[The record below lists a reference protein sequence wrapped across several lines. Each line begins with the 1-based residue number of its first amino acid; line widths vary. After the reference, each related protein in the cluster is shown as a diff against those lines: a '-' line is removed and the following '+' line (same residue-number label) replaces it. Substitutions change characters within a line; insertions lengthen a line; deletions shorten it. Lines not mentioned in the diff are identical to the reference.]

1 MRPFP
6 YVGTD
11 SVLMLA
17 SGCSLASLEHIR
29 SKWWPE
35 ALHHTGGAQDT
46 RVLLSIAVVGERD
59 RHLAVGDQRRGTHN
73 DTCQHV
79 MQQVCAWGDAVE
91 AKGTPPLRVVPR
103 FVFFCQLQHGRGHT
117 RTAGASHCR
126 HSCRAHGLASPHA
139 RSKPHL
145 QQRSIYWLACV
156 YLNC

>member
-59 RHLAVGDQRRGTHN
+59 RHLAVGDQRRPLWARGTSTWVWEIN
-73 DTCQHV
+73 DEAHIMTHV
-79 MQQVCAWGDAVE
+79 NMSCSKCARGATRWRPKARLPYGWYRALFFLSAATRE
-91 AKGTPPLRVVPR
+91 RAHTNCWSFSLPPLLSSARACFWVRV
-103 FVFFCQLQHGRGHT
+103 
-117 RTAGASHCR
+117 
-126 HSCRAHGLASPHA
+126 
-139 RSKPHL
+139 
-145 QQRSIYWLACV
+145 
-156 YLNC
+156 